1 MNTVTFGTYN
11 SYEDLDLILT
21 KKTIGAAS
29 PKIAKIDIPGAD
41 GELDYT
47 EYFGEIN
54 YYNRTISLE
63 FSTITPASE
72 FLQLYS
78 TIQRLLNGRKMN
90 IYFTGDSDFHYVG
103 RITVN
108 EWTSNGRI
116 GKIVIDIN
124 AEPYKLKN
132 AITVVSAIVSEQT
145 TVNCPN
151 LKKRAIPTI
160 TASTEVTVTFGTYQR
175 VFIGSITDDDIIFTE
190 GQNVLTIT
198 PANGT
203 ASVTIEYQEGEL

>member
-11 SYEDLDLILT
+11 SYEDLGLILT

-29 PKIAKIDIPGAD
+29 PKTAKVDIPGAD

-63 FSTITPASE
+63 FSTITPATE
-72 FLQLYS
+72 FLRLYS

-90 IYFTGDSDFHYVG
+90 IYFTDDPGFHYVG

-108 EWTSNGRI
+108 EWASNGRI
-116 GKIVIDIN
+116 GKIVIEIN

-132 AITVVSAIVSEQT
+132 AVTVVSAIVSEQT
-145 TVNCPN
+145 AVNCPN
-151 LKKRAIPTI
+151 LMRRAIPTI
-160 TASTEVTVTFGTYQR
+160 TASTEVTVVFGTYQR
-175 VFIGSITDDDIIFTE
+175 TFTGSITDDDIIFTE

-198 PANGT
+198 PTSGSA
-203 ASVTIEYQEGEL
+203 AITIEYQEGEL